1 MAKVEQYREFIEQIV
16 FQYSRYKSLYGDV
29 ENQIIFDTQRDRYRL
44 IHVGWEQKKRVHSCS
59 MHLDI
64 KDEKIWI
71 QHNSTDV
78 DLAEELLELG
88 VPKEDI
94 VLGFQPVYLRQ
105 YTDYAVS

>member
-1 MAKVEQYREFIEQIV
+1 
-16 FQYSRYKSLYGDV
+16 
-29 ENQIIFDTQRDRYRL
+29 
-44 IHVGWEQKKRVHSCS
+44 VG
-59 MHLDI
+59 
-64 KDEKIWI
+64 WI

-88 VPKEDI
+88 VPQEDI